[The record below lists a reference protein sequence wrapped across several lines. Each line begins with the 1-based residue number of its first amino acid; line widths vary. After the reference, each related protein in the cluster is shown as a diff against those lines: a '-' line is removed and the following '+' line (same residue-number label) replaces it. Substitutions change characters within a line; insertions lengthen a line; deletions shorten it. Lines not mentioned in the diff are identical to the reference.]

1 MKRYTFTV
9 LLAIVGIV
17 GISFFYFHVNRTVS
31 AHEKLLIETVSGDE
45 SEIEDMTLTGIMFS
59 HNIDY
64 SFELTKGQMK
74 IGSNYLRF
82 FDNYYAYSA
91 AEMRLKELRQKY
103 KSFMRGKNNAYSLYE
118 DQNFLVYG
126 DLLLEKE
133 TNGEILISMYDKE
146 KEDKLE
152 FSVPIPADL
161 VRANYINIMDVQ
173 LYNQEVVL
181 LLSTEEK
188 DKQEIWRIS
197 INANQ
202 KKISDQS
209 LVYRLDRGLDDEGDY
224 KNHLYGENSH
234 LTKVKYMPLHVTET
248 INNGR
253 EFITESHQLFILN
266 VESGELMEIKL
277 AEDVLNNSTVY
288 VDSDHVYYL
297 DKNGEL
303 FRYNEGSDSFE
314 SVLKHNGLIRNHYNL
329 LLEFAQNKL
338 YVLKNEWHSAEET
351 TDKVAELFIID
362 LQTKQEV
369 FHGIMDYSELQA
381 SQFDFTAIYPKTFN

>member
-74 IGSNYLRF
+74 IGSNYLR

-161 VRANYINIMDVQ
+161 VRANYIDIMDVQ

-202 KKISDQS
+202 KKILNQS
-209 LVYRLDRGLDDEGDY
+209 LVYRLDRDLDNEGDY

-248 INNGR
+248 INNGG

-277 AEDVLNNSTVY
+277 AEGVLNNSTVY
-288 VDSDHVYYL
+288 VDSNHVYYL

-314 SVLKHNGLIRNHYNL
+314 SVLKHSALIRNDYNF

-338 YVLKNEWHSAEET
+338 YVLRSNWYSAENT
-351 TDKVAELFIID
+351 SDKVAELFIID

>member
-9 LLAIVGIV
+9 LLAIAGIV

-31 AHEKLLIETVSGDE
+31 AHEKLSIETVSGDE

-74 IGSNYLRF
+74 IGSNYLW

-133 TNGEILISMYDKE
+133 VYGEILISMYDKE

-161 VRANYINIMDVQ
+161 VRANYIDIMDVQ

-181 LLSTEEK
+181 MLSTEEK
-188 DKQEIWRIS
+188 DRQEIWRIS

-209 LVYRLDRGLDDEGDY
+209 LVYSLDRGLDGEGNY
-224 KNHLYGENSH
+224 KGHLYAENSH

-248 INNGR
+248 INNGG

-266 VESGELMEIKL
+266 VESGELMGIKL
-277 AEDVLNNSTVY
+277 AEDVLNNSAVY
-288 VDSDHVYYL
+288 VDREYVYYL

-314 SVLKHNGLIRNHYNL
+314 SVLKHSALIRNDYNL

-338 YVLKNEWHSAEET
+338 YVLRSNWHPAEET
-351 TDKVAELFIID
+351 SDKVAELFIID

-369 FHGIMDYSELQA
+369 FHGTMDYSELQA
-381 SQFDFTAIYPKTFN
+381 SQFDFTAIYPKTFD

>member
-31 AHEKLLIETVSGDE
+31 AHEKLSIETVSGDE

-74 IGSNYLRF
+74 IGSNYLW

-133 TNGEILISMYDKE
+133 IYGEILISMYDKE